1 MKVNRTKINSGRK
14 QFIKAEERATKKK
27 LEYGWHSLGFEDGS
41 VGLEMMVALEVGL
54 PGLDWVG
61 LGWKGLLERKS

>member
-41 VGLEMMVALEVGL
+41 VGLEMMVALEIGL
-54 PGLDWVG
+54 PGVG
-61 LGWKGLLERKS
+61 LGGAGLEGAS